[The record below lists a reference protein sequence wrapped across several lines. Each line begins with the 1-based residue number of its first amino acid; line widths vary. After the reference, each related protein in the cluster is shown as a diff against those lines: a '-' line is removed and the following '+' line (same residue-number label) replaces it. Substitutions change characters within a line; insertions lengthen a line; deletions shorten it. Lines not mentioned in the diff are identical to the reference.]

1 VEFIA
6 GLEVWGWAW
15 RVISM
20 ARVSSKPR
28 KQRRLLYNAPLHILP
43 KLMSAHLS
51 PELREKYGRRSFP
64 VRVGDRVK
72 IMRGEFKGVEGK
84 VTGVDRRNQRVMVE
98 NVTIKKADGTTVPK
112 PIHVS
117 NIMITELKLDDE
129 YRKRA
134 LTRGKGGGE

>member
-1 VEFIA
+1 MPRPSA
-6 GLEVWGWAW
+6 Q
-15 RVISM
+15 
-20 ARVSSKPR
+20 PR
-28 KQRRLLYNAPLHILP
+28 KQRKRLYNAPLHKLP

-84 VTGVDRRNQRVMVE
+84 VTKVDRERQMVYVE
-98 NVTIKKADGTTVPK
+98 NVTTKKADGTTVQR

-117 NIMITELKLDDE
+117 NVMITELNLDDE
-129 YRKRA
+129 YRKQA
-134 LTRGKGGGE
+134 LLRGKEVAA